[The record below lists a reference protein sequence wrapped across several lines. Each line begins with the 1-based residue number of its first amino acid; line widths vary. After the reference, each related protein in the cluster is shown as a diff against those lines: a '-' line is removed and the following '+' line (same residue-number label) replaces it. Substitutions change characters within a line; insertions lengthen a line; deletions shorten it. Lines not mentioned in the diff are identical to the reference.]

1 MGISTISS
9 GGFTH
14 KVTDEES
21 WKSNILAA
29 LPQDH
34 TIQHKL
40 GRNHELV
47 N

>member
-1 MGISTISS
+1 MKILS

-14 KVTDEES
+14 KVIDEES
-21 WKSNILAA
+21 WKSNILAVI
-29 LPQDH
+29 PRDH
-34 TIQHKL
+34 IIQHKL